1 MDILVVD
8 CETICARD
16 ISQLV
21 GDSLVLCS
29 ANTLTKLPFVHGERV
44 GTVAPMIPGGVDYLL
59 ISMLTKSLI
68 NKEIE
73 RVEAV
78 TQDVSLGRM
87 IQYLCK
93 LDDVDCHV
101 CQSLAYVGLCSVPA
115 PGVKERETQQLKQAI
130 YHLFIARKLLTLCA
144 ISTHLGIG
152 IRSAKRAVDALTVER
167 KIRHEQG
174 QLWRLLD

>member
-1 MDILVVD
+1 MDVLVID
-8 CETICARD
+8 CESICATD
-16 ISQLV
+16 VSQV
-21 GDSLVLCS
+21 AGDSLVLCS
-29 ANTLTKLPFVHGERV
+29 ANTLTKLPICHGERV
-44 GTVAPMIPGGVDYLL
+44 GAVAPAIPGGADYLL
-59 ISMLTKSLI
+59 ISMLTKSLV

-78 TQDVSLGRM
+78 TQDASLGRM
-87 IQYLCK
+87 IQYLCNVN
-93 LDDVDCHV
+93 DVDCHI
-101 CQSLAYVGLCSVPA
+101 CKSLADAGLCSIP
-115 PGVKERETQQLKQAI
+115 PLEINEREHRQLKQAI

-152 IRSAKRAVDALTVER
+152 ARDTKRAVDALTAER

>member
-1 MDILVVD
+1 MEVLVID

-16 ISQLV
+16 ISQV
-21 GDSLVLCS
+21 AGDALVLCS
-29 ANTLTKLPFVHGERV
+29 ANTLTKLPIAHGKRV
-44 GTVAPMIPGGVDYLL
+44 GTVAPQIPGGTNYLL
-59 ISMLTKSLI
+59 ISMLTKSLATTDV
-68 NKEIE
+68 E

-78 TQDVSLGRM
+78 TQDPRIGCM

-101 CQSLAYVGLCSVPA
+101 CQSLADVGICSVPA
-115 PGVKERETQQLKQAI
+115 PAVKERESQQLKQAI

-144 ISTHLGIG
+144 ISTHLGVG
-152 IRSAKRAVDALTVER
+152 ARATKRAVDALTAER
-167 KIRHEQG
+167 KIKHEQG